1 VSEQEYALNDAHDAH
16 FKGTSECMLYSRV
29 HQLAHSR
36 ALLLNGV
43 ILSEEIV
50 SHERVVARIMQAI
63 GDDYLTCYAERH
75 ATKHDCVA

>member
-1 VSEQEYALNDAHDAH
+1 MA
-16 FKGTSECMLYSRV
+16 R
-29 HQLAHSR
+29 SR
-36 ALLLNGV
+36 ALLVNGV

-63 GDDYLTCYAERH
+63 GEDYLTCCAEKH